1 LSTDASSRNPASGA
15 QPIVRDVLERAWP
28 LFKASVP
35 VCLPLAVVG
44 VAACA
49 TPGAE
54 SVASGEGYGFV
65 HGREWWG
72 LVVASMLLTLICYG
86 AVLLQQLA
94 LAGGSRAPLL
104 DSLRGATRALPASL
118 GLMLLLTV
126 PLAPAMLA
134 TAALGFGVLAA
145 ALTLLALVL
154 LVHALLAWPALLAG
168 GLSPFAALAASSR
181 TVRLRWRFFLS
192 LAATLLAAILV
203 FVMLSGILIGV
214 VMGLA
219 GQAMPSPGGLAF
231 SRWLMA
237 LILAVPV
244 VYAGAVTVAAW
255 QMLRPVPATPRDPVQ
270 SPAP

>member
-1 LSTDASSRNPASGA
+1 M
-15 QPIVRDVLERAWP
+15 RDVLVRAWP

-54 SVASGEGYGFV
+54 SVSSGEGYGFA

-72 LVVASMLLTLICYG
+72 LTAASILLTLICYG
-86 AVLLQQLA
+86 AVLHQQLA
-94 LAGGSRAPLL
+94 LAAGERRPVM
-104 DSLRGATRALPASL
+104 DSLRSATRSLPASF
-118 GLMLLLTV
+118 GLMLLLSL
-126 PLAPAMLA
+126 PLAPAMLV
-134 TAALGFGVLAA
+134 TAMRGFGVLAA
-145 ALTLLALVL
+145 LLTLLALLL

-168 GLSPFAALAASSR
+168 GLSPFAALAASIG
-181 TVRLRWRFFLS
+181 TVRLRWRFFVS

-219 GQAMPSPGGLAF
+219 GQAAPGAAGLAF

-255 QMLRPVPATPRDPVQ
+255 RMLRPAPASPVDRAQ
-270 SPAP
+270 SPAQ